1 MLQEKSNNQIDIQES
16 SLPEQDKIEKKEKKI
31 IIPEGKNK
39 ISKRFPMEKTVDDTI
54 KKINILLQ
62 KEVI

>member
-31 IIPEGKNK
+31 IIPEGKKN

>member
-31 IIPEGKNK
+31 IIPEGKKN
-39 ISKRFPMEKTVDDTI
+39 ISKRIPMEKTDDDTI

>member
-31 IIPEGKNK
+31 IPEGKKN